1 MKTTILKLPSWN
13 RMIRMGFGKRDNQWY
28 IRMDLWYYGIRITK

>member
-1 MKTTILKLPSWN
+1 MKTTILKLDRRN
-13 RMIRMGFGKRDNQWY
+13 RMLRMGFGKHDNQWF